1 MRPTSS
7 VQDPHIELISS
18 PHGLDIPV
26 RVYGKDARGTPV
38 LMTHGLQSHSG
49 WFVQSAIFIAG
60 LGLPV
65 YLIDRRGS
73 GLSEGKRGSCRN
85 FMEFI
90 EDIETV
96 ACHAMDLHGKDKVHV
111 LGHCLGALSALAYAA
126 VRPHEM
132 KSLVLTTPGIY
143 TLADLSL
150 RQKTRVAWSKLTG
163 REIHLPVPLEAEQ
176 FSDVEEYTSFIK
188 NDALSLREVTGSF
201 YFEVLRVRSFIRRHR
216 GKITMPVFMACA
228 GRDPICDNARNRHF
242 FEALQSER
250 KMFRMYDR
258 ARHVL
263 EFSTE
268 KYGFFDDIRR
278 WFESLGEAAL

>member
-1 MRPTSS
+1 MKPTSS
-7 VQDPHIELISS
+7 AQDTHIEFISS
-18 PHGLDIPV
+18 PHGFDIPV
-26 RVYGKDARGTPV
+26 RVYGKDAKGTPV

-73 GLSEGKRGSCRN
+73 GLSEGKRGSCRH
-85 FMEFI
+85 FREFT
-90 EDIETV
+90 EDIDAV
-96 ACHAMDLHGKDKVHV
+96 ACHAMNLHGKDKVHV

-126 VRPHEM
+126 VRPDEM

-143 TLADLSL
+143 TLTDLSL
-150 RQKTRVAWSKLTG
+150 GEKIKVVWSKLTG
-163 REIHLPVPLEAEQ
+163 REIHLPVPLETEQ

-201 YFEVLRVRSFIRRHR
+201 YYEVLRIRLFIRRHL
-216 GKITMPVFMACA
+216 GKINMPVFMACA

-242 FEALQSER
+242 FEGLQSER
-250 KMFRMYDR
+250 KMFRMYER
-258 ARHVL
+258 ARHIL

-268 KYGFFDDIRR
+268 KYSFFDDLRR
-278 WFESLGEAAL
+278 WFESLGEVVL